1 MANTQH
7 TLQLRAQLDT
17 TQVRQ
22 ELQKLRQQQQAALGG
37 QKQHGINA
45 PANNTTNI
53 ANLNSLSTAMTRLA
67 QMIQHLDHTM
77 SQMNNMTKT
86 SVNQSRQ
93 SGSPIAMSL
102 GGSVASNIGK
112 SLEAYNDKALR
123 TFLGNIRGMGDK
135 TQVREIAK
143 TLWTEN
149 SRVGQLIRQKFGI
162 DDTQQFSAQLAAK
175 RAQEISFKTL
185 NRQFGSIASF
195 ANSRPGLD
203 YINYDPYKAERKAE
217 ALNNHRIMKFM
228 GGMILNQAAGS
239 AADYYEATGN
249 VGIAGGIRAASKVG
263 SYALMGA
270 SIGGVYG
277 AGAGAVAGAIESLF
291 DTITAKA
298 RETQERI
305 GREWDVKSKLG
316 EGTVEW
322 KKSLTNYRKSKRFT
336 DLIDQFSE
344 DYQTSPLEVEYGR
357 LAKRKDFVQQRL
369 DVYQKM
375 SEQGF
380 LGEADLK
387 AANDLKNELSDLD
400 NKMKTITNTLKNFR
414 KAFEKTIEADE
425 YSRKTRQMFKT
436 GSLLDI
442 QGELTTLRE
451 FRDKAKAAGNIE
463 DFTKYSS
470 RIRQLEQREELI
482 QETQRSSALELG
494 RMDESYQNS
503 RILERYGIGGGL
515 GVRSTMMD
523 YAKAA
528 VSERSRYE
536 QLMSEGRLEEA
547 AKAKASWQFAAGERN
562 TLADQLLQVL
572 GNKTADLTNVTSL
585 ASIGA
590 NMGEVNDNFDRQ
602 MAIWEDQRNLQRDIK
617 NILNEKEFV
626 AHYGE

>member
-22 ELQKLRQQQQAALGG
+22 ELQKLRQQYQPAITGSHAAPGSNSSVSTASNSSNLV
-37 QKQHGINA
+37 
-45 PANNTTNI
+45 
-53 ANLNSLSTAMTRLA
+53 NLNNVFTRLTSS
-67 QMIQHLDHTM
+67 IQHLDTSIQKLNSM
-77 SQMNNMTKT
+77 NSQAMNRGN
-86 SVNQSRQ
+86 Q
-93 SGSPIAMSL
+93 SGSFGMPLSFAFGQSQKDIKHVVDMLKTHGASLRDAYRTIASQINAPVKFNNGHIL
-102 GGSVASNIGK
+102 QDFGLTGLNGQRLPAFN
-112 SLEAYNDKALR
+112 LTPEAA
-123 TFLGNIRGMGDK
+123 
-135 TQVREIAK
+135 AK
-143 TLWTEN
+143 TMMIQDTL
-149 SRVGQLIRQKFGI
+149 RQAFPGVSQFTPQHIAVFDQMARLQQQQIPKYDNRILKF
-162 DDTQQFSAQLAAK
+162 AA
-175 RAQEISFKTL
+175 
-185 NRQFGSIASF
+185 GM
-195 ANSRPGLD
+195 
-203 YINYDPYKAERKAE
+203 
-217 ALNNHRIMKFM
+217 ALNQI
-228 GGMILNQAAGS
+228 GGS
-239 AADYYEATGN
+239 AADYLEASGN
-249 VGIAGGIRAASKVG
+249 DSAAAGIRGVSKVT
-263 SYALMGA
+263 SYTASGA
-270 SIGGVYG
+270 AIGGLYG
-277 AGAGAVAGAIESLF
+277 AGAGAVLGAVELLF
-291 DTITAKA
+291 DTIAAKA

-305 GREWDVKSKLG
+305 GREWDVEHKLG
-316 EGTVEW
+316 AGTDEW
-322 KKSLTNYRKSKRFT
+322 KKSLTDYRKSKRFT
-336 DLIDQFSE
+336 DLIDQFGE
-344 DYQTSPLEVEYGR
+344 NYQTRPLEAEYGR
-357 LAKRKDFVQQRL
+357 LATRKDFVQERL

-414 KAFEKTIEADE
+414 KTFEKTIEADE
-425 YSRKTRQMFKT
+425 YSRKTMQMFKT

-503 RILERYGIGGGL
+503 RILERYGIDGGR

-536 QLMSEGRLEEA
+536 RLMSEGRLEEA
-547 AKAKASWQFAAGERN
+547 AKAKASWKFAAGERN

-572 GNKTADLTNVTSL
+572 GSRTADLTNVTSL

-590 NMGEVNDNFDRQ
+590 NMGEVNSNFDRQ

-617 NILNEKEFV
+617 NILNEREFV